1 MNDVEVVD
9 SVKSGLTVRK
19 GEKSIELTPEV
30 AEQVCSRMLDLGT
43 QLISGIGNV
52 TIESFKTEADMY
64 YNQLNT
70 YIDKQTINSNERM
83 KILDIIERKTDK
95 FMELIAQTDDV
106 EKIEGIKGAFYPIL
120 DKLTN
125 QYSEALDKNYKDEL
139 PQRPNMLS
147 GLKNFFPRK

>member
-1 MNDVEVVD
+1 MLT
-9 SVKSGLTVRK
+9 KS
-19 GEKSIELTPEV
+19 
-30 AEQVCSRMLDLGT
+30 
-43 QLISGIGNV
+43 LISGIGNV

-147 GLKNFFPRK
+147 GLKNFFSRK